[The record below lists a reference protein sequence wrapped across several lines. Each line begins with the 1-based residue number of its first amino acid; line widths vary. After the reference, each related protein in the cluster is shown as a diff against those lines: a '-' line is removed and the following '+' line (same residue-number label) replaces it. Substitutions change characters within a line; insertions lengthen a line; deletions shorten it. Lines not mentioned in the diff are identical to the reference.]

1 MKLYVV
7 RHAHA
12 GDRGAWDG
20 ADRERP
26 LSRKGRRQ
34 AEGIAEQLAGAGI
47 VRLLSSPSR
56 RCLQTLEPLAERLA
70 LTVEGE
76 SRLAEGSWVHDAL
89 ALAGE
94 LRAEAAAAGHGSVA
108 LCSHGDL
115 IPELLRAL
123 RDGGARIDDPL
134 ACPKA
139 STWVLGADGDA
150 WASCSYLAP
159 PAVGAHKP
167 ARH

>member
-1 MKLYVV
+1 MKLYLV

-12 GDRGAWDG
+12 GDRAAWDG

-34 AEGIAEQLAGAGI
+34 ADAIADRLAGAGI

-76 SRLAEGSWVHDAL
+76 SRLAEGAWGRDAL
-89 ALAGE
+89 ALADE
-94 LRAEAAAAGHGSVA
+94 LRSEAARSGHDAVA
-108 LCSHGDL
+108 LCSHGDV
-115 IPELLRAL
+115 IPELVRTL

-139 STWVLGADGDA
+139 STWVLRADGDG
-150 WASCSYLAP
+150 WAACSYLAP
-159 PAVGAHKP
+159 PTVGPHKP
-167 ARH
+167 ARR

>member
-1 MKLYVV
+1 MKLYLV

-12 GDRGAWDG
+12 GDRAAWDG

-34 AEGIAEQLAGAGI
+34 ADAIADQLAGAGI

-56 RCLQTLEPLAERLA
+56 RCLETLEPLAERLA

-76 SRLAEGSWVHDAL
+76 ARLAEGSWGRDAL
-89 ALAGE
+89 ALADE
-94 LRAEAAAAGHGSVA
+94 LRAEAARVGHRAVA
-108 LCSHGDL
+108 LCSHGDV
-115 IPELLRAL
+115 IPELVRTL
-123 RDGGARIDDPL
+123 RDGGTRIDDPL

-139 STWVLGADGDA
+139 STWVLRAGRDG
-150 WASCSYLAP
+150 WATCSYLAP
-159 PAVGAHKP
+159 PAVSPHKQ
-167 ARH
+167 ARR